1 MKAIQ
6 RLMRLPERWEYA
18 PAREKFWQ
26 DLRYAKRWLLLLD
39 YDGTLAP
46 FHVDRMKALP
56 YEGVVDRLE
65 PILALPH
72 GRVVV
77 ISGRQIED
85 LKHLLRL
92 RHPVEIWGSHGR
104 EHLLHDGQ
112 YRLLDLT
119 ADERRVVDA
128 LTAGMRELGFEGQLE
143 LKPAAVAVHWRGLP
157 EEEQKRLNES
167 AEKLFAESK
176 PPETLEMMP
185 FESGVELRSR
195 SRTKGQVVAEILAE
209 ETGEIPAAFLG
220 DDWTDED
227 GFAEIRGRGLGVLV
241 RPEVRDSCADYFLT
255 PPEELLRFLEEWLE
269 NAKVSLQ

>member
-1 MKAIQ
+1 MT
-6 RLMRLPERWEYA
+6 LPGRWEDA
-18 PAREKFWQ
+18 QAREKFWER
-26 DLRYAKRWLLLLD
+26 LRAAKRWLLLLD

-46 FHVDRMKALP
+46 FHVDRMKATP
-56 YEGVVDRLE
+56 YDGVVERLD
-65 PILALPH
+65 PILALPN

-85 LKHLLRL
+85 LKQLLRL
-92 RHPVEIWGSHGR
+92 RQPVEIWGSHGR

-112 YRLLDLT
+112 YKVVDLT
-119 ADERRVVDA
+119 PEERRVVDA
-128 LTAGMRELGFEGQLE
+128 LTAGMQELGFGGQLE
-143 LKPAAVAVHWRGLP
+143 LKPTAVAVHWRGLP
-157 EEEQKRLNES
+157 EEEHTRLRES

-209 ETGEIPAAFLG
+209 EPGEIPSAFLG

-227 GFAEIRGRGLGVLV
+227 GFAEIRGRGLGILV
-241 RPEVRDSCADYFLT
+241 RPEVRESCADYSLM

-269 NAKVSLQ
+269 SAKVSVQ